1 MPVTIIDGGTRDSAR
16 QRIAR
21 LERQVRELM
30 AAIRNHEASKERQI
44 MRPDFADQQLHRR
57 ARQILR

>member
-1 MPVTIIDGGTRDSAR
+1 VTIIDGGTRDSAR

>member
-1 MPVTIIDGGTRDSAR
+1 MPVTIIDGTGGSAR
-16 QRIAR
+16 QRITR
-21 LERQVRELM
+21 LERQVRDLM

-44 MRPDFADQQLHRR
+44 MRPDFADQELHRR